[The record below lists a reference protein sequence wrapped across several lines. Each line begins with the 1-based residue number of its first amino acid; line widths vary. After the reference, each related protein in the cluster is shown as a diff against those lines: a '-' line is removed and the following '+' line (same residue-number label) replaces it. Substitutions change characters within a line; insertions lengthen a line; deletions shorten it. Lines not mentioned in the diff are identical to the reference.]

1 MGHVSITFDFD
12 PCSFKTV
19 MADIGTMLCQQWCS
33 QYGTL
38 YNACQ
43 GSVSRTLDLQVG
55 IRRWDNLPSNDQ

>member
-55 IRRWDNLPSNDQ
+55 IR